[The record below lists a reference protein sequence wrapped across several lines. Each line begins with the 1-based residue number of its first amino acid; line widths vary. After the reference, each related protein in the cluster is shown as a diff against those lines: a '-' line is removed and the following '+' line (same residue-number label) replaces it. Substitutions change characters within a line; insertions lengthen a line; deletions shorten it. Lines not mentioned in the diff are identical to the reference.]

1 MAALGTT
8 MIDAGALA
16 PPPLIQAPPSR
27 PSNRAVEFG
36 ASLRRQCAFLA
47 TVGGLPITCT
57 AVRQRLPWPVA
68 TQLTLIAE
76 ELLTRAFLAFEGRPG
91 GRIHVSFG
99 ATPTALELTVEHSR
113 PPARMADRQFDR
125 SSKLVWRV
133 VERLGGRLESPRV
146 IGGVRVI
153 ITVPRPKQIRGV
165 AHRPIRSST
174 RREQGRKIH
183 A

>member
-1 MAALGTT
+1 MTALGTT
-8 MIDAGALA
+8 TVEAVALA
-16 PPPLIQAPPSR
+16 PPPLLLVPPGR
-27 PSNRAVEFG
+27 PSSRYRTVEFG
-36 ASLRRQCAFLA
+36 VSLRRQCAFLA
-47 TVGGLPITCT
+47 TIGGLPITCT

-99 ATPTALELTVEHSR
+99 ATPTALELTVEHSC
-113 PPARMADRQFDR
+113 PPARIADRQFDR
-125 SSKLVWRV
+125 SSRLVWRV

-153 ITVPRPKQIRGV
+153 ITVPRP
-165 AHRPIRSST
+165 
-174 RREQGRKIH
+174 
-183 A
+183 